1 MLLLRLRFQQLI
13 LVLLSQTLPSVLP
26 VMTAHHRL
34 LSIRYLLRLQLLLL
48 PKPQPK
54 RLLLFQPWPLP
65 LVLQQPPQRRE
76 PRPVQPL
83 VLPVL
88 ALPRVRAAVVQPAQV
103 VAQELLRLAQ
113 LAHQQPLLAVRL
125 EGLRVVLLVVRRTV
139 RQLLAKVAKVK
150 AAICKR

>member
-13 LVLLSQTLPSVLP
+13 RVLLLQTLPSVLL
-26 VMTAHHRL
+26 VTTAHHRL
-34 LSIRYLLRLQLLLL
+34 LSIRYLLKPQLLLL

-83 VLPVL
+83 VLPGLEQHLVL
-88 ALPRVRAAVVQPAQV
+88 ARAVAQPAQV

-113 LAHQQPLLAVRL
+113 PAHQLHLLRAALL
-125 EGLRVVLLVVRRTV
+125 EGLRVVLRAAHLV
-139 RQLLAKVAKVK
+139 LAKAKAK